1 MSHAITILDLIKAFA
16 ILCGI
21 VMMATGILANFAA
34 LFYGDAIITPAQND
48 GRKGC
53 LSFFIGLFVVAAVI
67 FSYS

>member
-16 ILCGI
+16 ILCGM

-34 LFYGDAIITPAQND
+34 GMASAPSQND
-48 GRKGC
+48 GKKGC